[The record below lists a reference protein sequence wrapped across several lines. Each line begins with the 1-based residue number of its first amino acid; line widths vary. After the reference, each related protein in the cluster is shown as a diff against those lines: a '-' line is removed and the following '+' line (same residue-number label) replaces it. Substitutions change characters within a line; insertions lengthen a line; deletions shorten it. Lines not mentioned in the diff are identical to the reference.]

1 MRRLK
6 LVPLLAV
13 ATALAA
19 GSALAADD
27 GKSLYETKCA
37 LCHGKDGVAKPAGK
51 GSRNFNDP
59 AFQSAMSADA
69 IVAMTTEGK
78 GKMPAYRST
87 LKPDQ
92 VRAIAAHVKT
102 LGAAK

>member
-6 LVPLLAV
+6 TVSLLAAAMAL
-13 ATALAA
+13 ATA
-19 GSALAADD
+19 SVFAADD

-37 LCHGKDGVAKPAGK
+37 LCHGKGGVAKPAGK

-59 AFQSAMSADA
+59 AFQAAMSVDA
-69 IVAMTTEGK
+69 IATMTNDGK

-92 VRAIAAHVKT
+92 IRAIAAHVKT
-102 LGAAK
+102 LGAAQ